1 MRLLINIFFRIKYI
15 KKILGKTDIF
25 INKRVKNELYQKGAS
40 RYLNS
45 KNELIPIIHIYFY
58 IKLMN

>member
-25 INKRVKNELYQKGAS
+25 INKRVKNEWYQKGAS

-45 KNELIPIIHIYFY
+45 KKELLPIIYIYFT
-58 IKLMN
+58 